1 MISWVA
7 APCSSTADAMVDEIS
22 EIWPMPAPINEQSL
36 ALAQRDYRKL
46 SMETA
51 QRTMR
56 FWQLH
61 NKIEK

>member
-1 MISWVA
+1 
-7 APCSSTADAMVDEIS
+7 MVDEIS

>member
-1 MISWVA
+1 MSQ
-7 APCSSTADAMVDEIS
+7 PF
-22 EIWPMPAPINEQSL
+22 NEQTL
-36 ALAQRDYRKL
+36 ALAQRDFRKL

-51 QRTMR
+51 KRTVR